1 MYKMNLYVYLFI
13 YIYIE
18 CVCVHSI
25 YIYIYTCT
33 LYIFIN
39 KYLPV
44 RISSIIETGHTMNST
59 RMFMLFTGAAC
70 ATLSL
75 RRCRDAV
82 EAPKVRTSAD
92 PLSPVQICKG
102 AFVGW
107 MPNLSVENKSLRRVL
122 LNLLNHDYIYGCTSC
137 EFFTGTGAW
146 LFGRKMFRHVQTLWN
161 NTNWAGC

>member
-1 MYKMNLYVYLFI
+1 MCI
-13 YIYIE
+13 YIY
-18 CVCVHSI
+18 
-25 YIYIYTCT
+25 T

-44 RISSIIETGHTMNST
+44 RISSIIEIGHTMNST
-59 RMFMLFTGAAC
+59 RMFMLFIGAAC

-122 LNLLNHDYIYGCTSC
+122 LNLLNHDYVV
-137 EFFTGTGAW
+137 A
-146 LFGRKMFRHVQTLWN
+146 LFVNSLRELVYDFLEGRCSDMFRPFGTTQTQQVAKN
-161 NTNWAGC
+161 DCVHGCRPTELSSSSILEW